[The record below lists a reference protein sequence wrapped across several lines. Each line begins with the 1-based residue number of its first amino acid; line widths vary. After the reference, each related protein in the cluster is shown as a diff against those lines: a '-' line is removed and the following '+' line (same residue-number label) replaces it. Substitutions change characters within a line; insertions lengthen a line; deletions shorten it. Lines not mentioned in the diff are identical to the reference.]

1 MEDSELKNLK
11 ETVDRID
18 RRTRSIVAGAYAV
31 IGLIAIGSVVACT
44 YLWGPGF
51 AALLGAVLLVGD
63 LAGRRARQR
72 AHKYLKMNADS
83 QPSDGPDAAT
93 PSGADAGPGSE
104 EG

>member
-31 IGLIAIGSVVACT
+31 IGLIAVSSVVACT

-51 AALLGAVLLVGD
+51 AALLGAVLLVGG

-72 AHKYLKMNADS
+72 AHKYLEKNAS
-83 QPSDGPDAAT
+83 PRPLDGPAPT
-93 PSGADAGPGSE
+93 MPSEGDAGPGSE
-104 EG
+104 E